1 MKSKLM
7 DIFKRTFELEF
18 VDEFIS
24 QKYCE
29 KWDSLN
35 HLNLIVEIEDEFN
48 ISLEPNEIGEMIDFS
63 SVLNM
68 ISSKVSK

>member
-24 QKYCE
+24 QKNCE

>member
-1 MKSKLM
+1 M

-24 QKYCE
+24 QKNCE